1 MTEVQIT
8 LPAVLTVALGLEHL
22 NVEAETLKEALEAAY
37 VACPALAPL
46 LCDEAGA
53 FREHVLC
60 LLETGGETLNTR
72 WMSDLDR
79 ALVPGD
85 RIVIMQAVSGG

>member
-1 MTEVQIT
+1 MTRVRVG
-8 LPAVLTVALGLEHL
+8 LPAVLTVALGREALD
-22 NVEAETLKEALEAAY
+22 VEAETLSGALAAAY
-37 VACPALAPL
+37 TACPGLEPL

-72 WMSDLDR
+72 WMADLER
-79 ALVPGD
+79 PLVEGD

>member
-1 MTEVQIT
+1 MTSVEVT
-8 LPAVLTVALGLEHL
+8 LPAVLAGALGRDRLQ
-22 NVEAETLKEALEAAY
+22 VEAETLGGALDAAY
-37 VACPALAPL
+37 GACGGLKPL

-60 LLETGGETLNTR
+60 LLETAEGTLNTR
-72 WMSDLDR
+72 WMADLSR
-79 ALVPGD
+79 SLEAGD